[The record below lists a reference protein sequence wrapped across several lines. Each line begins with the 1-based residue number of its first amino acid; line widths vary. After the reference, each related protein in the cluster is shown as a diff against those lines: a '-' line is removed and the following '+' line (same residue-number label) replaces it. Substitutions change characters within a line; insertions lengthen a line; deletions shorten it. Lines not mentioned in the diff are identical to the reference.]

1 MRKKKLKIEKGDE
14 KDLEVERLINEGLTE
29 TETGQS
35 SDEEEIRKTLIPLL
49 TRVLHRERSR
59 LAEKELRRVVVE
71 EKKAMTSEQRAIAKE
86 RREKAKLSKAERE
99 MLDKV
104 AGEID
109 KLLEEIARKLK
120 KLEIRKGVP
129 VFPEE
134 TRKYMEEAKKKYP
147 ELIEE

>member
-1 MRKKKLKIEKGDE
+1 MRRKKLRIEKGDE
-14 KDLEVERLINEGLTE
+14 RDLEVERLINEGLIE

-35 SDEEEIRKTLIPLL
+35 SDEEKIRKALMPLL
-49 TRVLHRERSR
+49 TRLLHGERSR
-59 LAEKELRRVVVE
+59 LAEKELRRVVIE
-71 EKKAMTSEQRAIAKE
+71 EKKAMTSKERAIAKE

-99 MLDKV
+99 KLDKV
-104 AGEID
+104 TGEID

-129 VFPEE
+129 VLPEE
-134 TRKYMEEAKKKYP
+134 TRKYMKEAKKRYP